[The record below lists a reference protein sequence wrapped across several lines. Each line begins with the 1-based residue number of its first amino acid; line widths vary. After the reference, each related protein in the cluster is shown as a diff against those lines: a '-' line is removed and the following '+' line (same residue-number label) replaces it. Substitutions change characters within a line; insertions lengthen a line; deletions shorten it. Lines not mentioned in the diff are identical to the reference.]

1 MNEAKTREED
11 LDPGAY
17 IGQQPEL
24 ASERLPEGPRPGDV
38 RVAAHD
44 SAPGVQGEPDAPS
57 TDGGRTE
64 FDRHELAGDAR
75 DAVEGEI
82 GSARLREPTQV
93 EREQP
98 ASIEP
103 ADRPANADS

>member
-1 MNEAKTREED
+1 MNEAKVRDED

-24 ASERLPEGPRPGDV
+24 ASERLPEEPRPGDV

-44 SAPGVQGEPDAPS
+44 SAPGVPGEPDASQIDPLRA
-57 TDGGRTE
+57 DEDPR
-64 FDRHELAGDAR
+64 DRSGDAR

-103 ADRPANADS
+103 EDLTASDR